1 MKIKSRFFVAALV
14 ILLGIVPFLAS
25 GVAFC
30 RSNTAD
36 IPEAPRLV
44 YPIDP
49 EVTITGDSLE
59 FKWQHANIGIDHYE
73 FVVYKGGGSSGEN
86 LFEANLPFDAS
97 SMVIPSASF
106 EDGQVYTW
114 TLRQVG
120 DNGLKSEKSFNT
132 FRVTKA
138 TAEEPRKSK

>member
-1 MKIKSRFFVAALV
+1 MRKVKFPAMVIF
-14 ILLGIVPFLAS
+14 ILLAIVPVWTSGIVFS
-25 GVAFC
+25 

-49 EVTITGDSLE
+49 EVTIAGDVLE
-59 FKWQHANIGIDHYE
+59 FKWQHASIGIDHYE
-73 FVVYKGGGSSGEN
+73 FSLYKGGGPSGEVIVEKN
-86 LFEANLPFDAS
+86 LLFDISSIEVPAS
-97 SMVIPSASF
+97 SF
-106 EDGQVYTW
+106 ESNQTYTW

-132 FRVTKA
+132 FRVTK
-138 TAEEPRKSK
+138 

>member
-1 MKIKSRFFVAALV
+1 MRSKIKLSAAIFL
-14 ILLGIVPFLAS
+14 ILSAIALLFTNTVVFG
-25 GVAFC
+25 

-44 YPIDP
+44 YPINP

-86 LFEANLPFDAS
+86 LFEAHLPFDAS

-132 FRVTKA
+132 FRVTKT
-138 TAEEPRKSK
+138 TAEEPQKSK